1 MQGNLQQRGA
11 NSWRVRVF
19 VGRDELGKKRYVERT
34 VRGTKRE
41 AQRAMAKLVT
51 EVDGGRHV
59 PAAKRKFGELLDQ
72 WLEVKASTVEES
84 TIEDYRFYVTR
95 YIKPALGH
103 LTLDRIRTID
113 LDRFYARLR
122 AGEHSGRPLSA
133 RTVRLCHTVV
143 RQALDQARKWGFVGF
158 NVANDATL
166 PRGRKREIKP
176 PSVDVLRD
184 LLDAAAADDAEFG
197 LYLRVLAATGCRRGE
212 GVALRWTDIDTE
224 RGELTI
230 SRSIAHVGRRL
241 VEKDTKT
248 HQARRIAVDPAT
260 LAALEMHRAAMEE
273 RAAELGVALPADAFV
288 FVNTDFEQPWRPDVV
303 TNRFIKLR
311 SQIGAGTVRLHDL
324 RHFVATNL
332 GSAGTPIATISGRL
346 GHATSPP
353 RSTSTATSCRPMI
366 ARRRGRSAT
375 SSAAPTDMEASHSSH
390 VMPSSSSNRRTGTR
404 TRRPQRRVGSSPV
417 FAIS

>member
-19 VGRDELGKKRYVERT
+19 VGRDELGKKRYLQRT

-59 PAAKRKFGELLDQ
+59 PAAKRRFGELLDQ

-84 TIEDYRFYVTR
+84 TIEDYRYYVAR

-122 AGEHSGRPLSA
+122 AGEHGGRPLSA

-184 LLDAAAADDAEFG
+184 LLDAAASDDAEFG
-197 LYLRVLAATGCRRGE
+197 LYLRVLTATGCRRGE
-212 GVALRWTDIDTE
+212 GVALRWTDIDTSK
-224 RGELTI
+224 GELTI
-230 SRSIAHVGRRL
+230 SRSIAHVGSRL

-260 LAALEMHRAAMEE
+260 LAALEMHRTAMEE
-273 RAAELGVALPADAFV
+273 RAAMLGVPLPADAFV
-288 FVNTDFEQPWRPDVV
+288 FANADFEQPWRPDVV

-311 SQIGAGTVRLHDL
+311 TQIGACAVRLHDL

-346 GHATSPP
+346 GHRDVATTLNVYSHFLPADD
-353 RSTSTATSCRPMI
+353 RQA
-366 ARRRGRSAT
+366 ARTLG
-375 SSAAPTDMEASHSSH
+375 DLL
-390 VMPSSSSNRRTGTR
+390 G
-404 TRRPQRRVGSSPV
+404 GGG
-417 FAIS
+417 